1 MYVAAINDPIVAI
14 RAAARAKRGMKLPVR
29 LGRFLLD
36 AWLRRVERQMGRAV
50 RDMEMRAQR
59 RESRRSYPLTA
70 DLAGVLADMYR
81 H

>member
-14 RAAARAKRGMKLPVR
+14 RAAARAKRNTRLPNRIGR
-29 LGRFLLD
+29 LLLD

-59 RESRRSYPLTA
+59 REVRRSHPLTA
-70 DLAGVLADMYR
+70 DLAGVLADLHR